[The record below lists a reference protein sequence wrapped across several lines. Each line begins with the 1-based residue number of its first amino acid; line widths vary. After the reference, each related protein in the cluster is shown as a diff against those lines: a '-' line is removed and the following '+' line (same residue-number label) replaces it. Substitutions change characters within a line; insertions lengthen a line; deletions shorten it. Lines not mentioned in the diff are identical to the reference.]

1 MTCPGCGL
9 SQADYALTGA
19 DPLSGDRFDV
29 LRCRGCSLAFV
40 DPIPSG
46 DKLVSY
52 YPDGYYGERHPVFK
66 DQVMGWRADKL
77 GRGRQKGRLL
87 DIGCGRGD
95 FILACRRRGW
105 DVAGIEQSQSPV
117 MELRQSLGIDVV
129 TPERI
134 STLED
139 ASFDVVTL
147 WHVLEHLPEPRDTIR
162 EAYRLLRPGGRL
174 LVEVPNFGSWQA
186 RVGRGVWY
194 HLDVPRHLLHFD
206 EQSLTSLLKDAGFS
220 IGRVSTFSLEY
231 DTFGF
236 IQTVLN
242 FACRQHNHLF
252 QMLIG
257 KPVRR
262 DLKDTLL
269 SFSLALPLGVILG
282 PVSLIAPLFRK
293 GGVLRTVASKAV
305 SG

>member
-1 MTCPGCGL
+1 VTCPGCGL
-9 SQADYALTGA
+9 SQAGYALTGV

-29 LRCRGCSLAFV
+29 VRCHDCSLAYV
-40 DPIPSG
+40 DPVVDG
-46 DKLVSY
+46 DKLASY
-52 YPDGYYGERHPVFK
+52 YPDGYYGARHPLFK
-66 DQVMGWRADKL
+66 DQAMGWRADKL

-117 MELRQSLGIDVV
+117 MELRQSLGIEVV

-186 RVGRGVWY
+186 RVGGSAWF

-206 EQSLTSLLKDAGFS
+206 EQALTSLLKAAGFS
-220 IGRVSTFSLEY
+220 TGRVKTFSLEY
-231 DTFGF
+231 DTFAF
-236 IQTVLN
+236 MQTILN
-242 FACRQHNHLF
+242 LACRQQNHLF
-252 QMLIG
+252 QILIG
-257 KPVRR
+257 KPMGR
-262 DLKDTLL
+262 DLRDTLL
-269 SFSLALPLGVILG
+269 SFLLALPLGAVSG
-282 PVSLIAPLFRK
+282 TVSLIAPLFGK
-293 GGVLRTVASKAV
+293 GGVLRTIVTKAV